1 MRILSFL
8 LAAGFAIV
16 VLWVALANAG
26 QEVTITL
33 GTGGVS
39 RTLSMAEVIF
49 GSVLAGVFFVG
60 LLAVVEGITLRVE
73 NLRLKRRLHQLEEEV
88 LDLRN
93 IAISG
98 TGALPSGRAVGTVPA
113 SSNVL
118 LPDDEP

>member
-1 MRILSFL
+1 MRVLIFL

-26 QEVTITL
+26 QEVTLTL
-33 GTGGVS
+33 GAGGVA

-49 GSVLAGVFFVG
+49 GSVLAGVFFIG

-73 NLRLKRRLHQLEEEV
+73 NLRLKRRLHQLEEEI

-93 IAISG
+93 LAISG
-98 TGALPSGRAVGTVPA
+98 TGALAPGRGVGAVPA

>member
-1 MRILSFL
+1 MRVLIFL

-26 QEVTITL
+26 QEVTLTL
-33 GTGGVS
+33 GTAGAT

-49 GSVLAGVFFVG
+49 GSVLAGVFFIG

-73 NLRLKRRLHQLEEEV
+73 NLRLKRRLHQLEEEI

-93 IAISG
+93 LAISG
-98 TGALPSGRAVGTVPA
+98 TGALASGRGVDAVPA

>member
-1 MRILSFL
+1 MRVLIFL

-26 QEVTITL
+26 QEVTLTL
-33 GTGGVS
+33 GAGGAT

-49 GSVLAGVFFVG
+49 GSVLAGVFFIG

-73 NLRLKRRLHQLEEEV
+73 NLRLKRRLHQLEEEI

-93 IAISG
+93 LAISG
-98 TGALPSGRAVGTVPA
+98 AGALSSGRGDDAVPA

>member
-1 MRILSFL
+1 MRVLIFL

-26 QEVTITL
+26 QEVTLTL
-33 GTGGVS
+33 GAGGVT

-49 GSVLAGVFFVG
+49 GSVLAGVFFIG

-73 NLRLKRRLHQLEEEV
+73 NLRLKRRLHQLEEEI

-93 IAISG
+93 LAISG
-98 TGALPSGRAVGTVPA
+98 TGALSSGRGADAVPA